1 MEKFILSYVLI
12 GIQES
17 EKVLA
22 MKSLTLD
29 TDLDTRRKLL
39 WCFFWANRKA
49 IRTEGCAPFRI
60 EKIATGEALYH
71 SEPGNLLRLSE
82 EVLEKVENDM
92 NGGKPVDFVITMG
105 AETFDITFYKN
116 VFSVA
121 TRRNKEME
129 AEIIESLHEELTRG
143 KPNFCASFLKRIG
156 IDMTL

>member
-1 MEKFILSYVLI
+1 
-12 GIQES
+12 
-17 EKVLA
+17 

-29 TDLDTRRKLL
+29 TDLDARRKLL

-60 EKIATGEALYH
+60 KKIVSGDATYMPESGR
-71 SEPGNLLRLSE
+71 LLKLSDDVLKQVE
-82 EVLEKVENDM
+82 EDM

-105 AETFDITFYKN
+105 AETFDITFYRN

-121 TRRNKEME
+121 AQRTKEIE
-129 AEIIESLHEELTRG
+129 AEIIERLQEELIRG

-156 IDMTL
+156 IDMT

>member
-1 MEKFILSYVLI
+1 
-12 GIQES
+12 
-17 EKVLA
+17 

-29 TDLDTRRKLL
+29 TELDVRRKLL
-39 WCFFWANRKA
+39 WCLFWANRKA

-71 SEPGNLLRLSE
+71 SEQGKLLRLSG
-82 EVLEKVENDM
+82 EVLEKVEKDM
-92 NGGKPVDFVITMG
+92 NGGKPVDFTITIG
-105 AETFDITFYKN
+105 AETFDITFYRN
-116 VFSVA
+116 VFSVT

-129 AEIIESLHEELTRG
+129 AEIIESLHEELIRG